1 MSGMPD
7 AFVAKFNLWICKSYV
22 NDCYCM
28 GVKVNPTLVMACSS
42 PLRQMSFN
50 PLHNLNS
57 KFYSSLKTIGG
68 PILALSYPSCN
79 R

>member
-7 AFVAKFNLWICKSYV
+7 AFVVKFNLWICKSYV

-28 GVKVNPTLVMACSS
+28 GVKVNPTLVMACLS

-50 PLHNLNS
+50 PFTTPVLDFTLFFKDHWWSDINTFLPF
-57 KFYSSLKTIGG
+57 KQ
-68 PILALSYPSCN
+68 
-79 R
+79 